1 MIAIFV
7 TYLVLTLGLG
17 IWQAFKTK
25 SQSDFVLGGSKLPGW
40 MLALSERAT
49 GESAW
54 LLLGFTGF
62 VYASGLS
69 AIWIGVG
76 CLLGICTAWIVLAR
90 RFRSEAERYGA
101 LTMPEYF
108 SAKFP
113 RKAATIR
120 GLSTLIITFFFVFYV
135 SAQFAGAGKTIL
147 ETFGLDPL
155 WGQIIAAAVI
165 LVYATFGGFM
175 SVVAV
180 DAFQSV
186 LMIATLV
193 VTPIVMLVMVAG
205 GDGPGIGAAL
215 EAAGGGMDSL
225 AGSATGFAAGLLV
238 FNNLAWF
245 FGYLGGQPQ
254 LNARFMGMRDERN
267 VKIGRNIAVVWTVLA
282 YAGVVGIGLCA
293 LALFGP
299 GAVEDNEM
307 ILPHVLTEL
316 FPWWLAAILL
326 AGAVAAM
333 ISTAQSML
341 LVAASSVSQDVYQG
355 ILKRG
360 RAPDRTVLLV
370 SRVATLAIGALG
382 LVLALTTSELIYTI
396 VSYAWAGIGCSFAP
410 AILLSFYWERFS
422 SAGVVT
428 ALVAGIVTT
437 IVWITWPSLMRLIGL
452 DSLAVDLEGTIT
464 ARAVTFCVSI
474 GLAVL
479 VTLLTPTPMDEGV
492 TEPAIRGSDT
502 FT

>member
-1 MIAIFV
+1 MIAIF
-7 TYLVLTLGLG
+7 TGYLVLTLGLG
-17 IWQAFKTK
+17 VWQARKTK
-25 SQSDFVLGGSKLPGW
+25 SQNDFVLGGSKLPGW

-62 VYASGLS
+62 VYANGLS
-69 AIWIGVG
+69 AVWIGVG

-90 RFRSEAERYGA
+90 RFRSEAEKYA
-101 LTMPEYF
+101 SLTMPEYF

-113 RKAATIR
+113 RRAATIR
-120 GLSTLIITFFFVFYV
+120 VLSTLIIVFFFVFYV
-135 SAQFAGAGKTIL
+135 SAQFAGAGKTIFQ
-147 ETFGLDPL
+147 TFGLDPL
-155 WGQIIAAAVI
+155 WGQLVSAAVI
-165 LVYATFGGFM
+165 LVYATLGGFV

-180 DAFQSV
+180 DVLQSL
-186 LMIATLV
+186 LMITTLV
-193 VTPIVMLVMVAG
+193 VTPIIMLVMVAQG
-205 GDGPGIGAAL
+205 EVGIAQALASAGPGMNSL
-215 EAAGGGMDSL
+215 TGGMS
-225 AGSATGFAAGLLV
+225 GFAAGLLI

-267 VKIGRNIAVVWTVLA
+267 VRIGRNIAVVWTFLA
-282 YAGVVGIGLCA
+282 YAGVVLIGLSA

-299 GAVEDNEM
+299 GAVSDKEM
-307 ILPHVLTEL
+307 ILPHILNKL

-341 LVAASSVSQDVYQG
+341 LVAASSISQDIYNG

-360 RAPDRTVLLV
+360 RAKDSTLLVV
-370 SRVATLAIGALG
+370 SRVSTLAVGALG
-382 LVLALTTSELIYTI
+382 LGLALSTSDLIYTV

-410 AILLSFYWERFS
+410 AVLLSFYWKRFS
-422 SAGVVT
+422 STGVVT

-437 IVWITWPSLMRLIGL
+437 VTWIAWPHLAGAIGL
-452 DSLAVDLEGTIT
+452 GDWAVNLEESVT
-464 ARAVTFCVSI
+464 ARAVTFFVSI
-474 GLAVL
+474 GSAVL
-479 VTLLTPTPMDEGV
+479 VTLLS
-492 TEPAIRGSDT
+492 GSARDKT
-502 FT
+502 SAVGDAA